1 MAMRIL
7 LLLFFLASAFIL
19 NWGLTRLM
27 AFGSPEQARPV
38 ARGLALLPSG
48 LLLLL
53 LGDSHPSLLI
63 GMIVGICL
71 CDAAGAWLNV
81 FYQGAWKVRG

>member
-1 MAMRIL
+1 MRIL
-7 LLLFFLASAFIL
+7 LLLVFLTSAFIL

-38 ARGLALLPSG
+38 ARNLALIPSA
-48 LLLLL
+48 LLLVGF
-53 LGDSHPSLLI
+53 LGDVQPGVVACMI
-63 GMIVGICL
+63 GGICL

-81 FYQGAWKVRG
+81 LYTRALNHP